1 MIDLKYLRENPNVVR
16 ASLRRRH
23 QDVLVVDEILRLD
36 ENWRRLLAQQ
46 NALRAHQNRCS
57 EAIALKK
64 RHQED
69 VSAELES
76 MKEVAQQVR
85 GLGLTLKEEED
96 ALKAL
101 LERIPNL
108 LHESVPEGADDSQNI
123 RVRAWGELP
132 TFSFTPLAHWEIAK
146 KLHLFDLDRGSKIA
160 GSGFILYT
168 GWGAKLERALI
179 NWMLDFHR
187 ERHGYQEVL
196 PPFVINR
203 ETAYG
208 TGKLPDFEGQMY
220 SFTNAELFLN
230 PTAEVPVTALFAGET
245 MKAEDLPQYFT
256 AYTACFRREA
266 GAAGKDTRGLLRVH
280 QFDKVELVKFTH
292 PEDSYRELEKLV
304 REAEDI
310 VQALELPYEVVE
322 LCGGDLGFNAAKGYD
337 INAFSP
343 GVGKWLEIA
352 SCSNCTDFQARR
364 LNTRFRNPMTGKHEF
379 VHTLN
384 GSGVALPRTMAAL
397 LETHQEADG
406 SVRLPPALIPYMGV
420 ERIPLP

>member
-123 RVRAWGELP
+123 RVRAWSELP
-132 TFSFTPLAHWEIAK
+132 TFSFTPLAHWEIA
-146 KLHLFDLDRGSKIA
+146 
-160 GSGFILYT
+160 
-168 GWGAKLERALI
+168 
-179 NWMLDFHR
+179 
-187 ERHGYQEVL
+187 
-196 PPFVINR
+196 P
-203 ETAYG
+203 
-208 TGKLPDFEGQMY
+208 
-220 SFTNAELFLN
+220 
-230 PTAEVPVTALFAGET
+230 
-245 MKAEDLPQYFT
+245 
-256 AYTACFRREA
+256 C
-266 GAAGKDTRGLLRVH
+266 
-280 QFDKVELVKFTH
+280 TH
-292 PEDSYRELEKLV
+292 PDVLGIIRSFRHRFVQQVGNPFEK
-304 REAEDI
+304 
-310 VQALELPYEVVE
+310 
-322 LCGGDLGFNAAKGYD
+322 
-337 INAFSP
+337 
-343 GVGKWLEIA
+343 
-352 SCSNCTDFQARR
+352 
-364 LNTRFRNPMTGKHEF
+364 RF
-379 VHTLN
+379 
-384 GSGVALPRTMAAL
+384 
-397 LETHQEADG
+397 
-406 SVRLPPALIPYMGV
+406 
-420 ERIPLP
+420 